1 MTKEEFNQKVKVLK
15 WDVSNWAYHQEEKLK
30 RFWNENKQEIVIL
43 APIAVAATEKL
54 IRNVRHDQRLKEER
68 ELKEKFV
75 YDRSCGSYVPL
86 KRKLSNK
93 ERLELARRKRNGET
107 SSEILSS
114 MRVVK
119 R

>member
-1 MTKEEFNQKVKVLK
+1 MTKEEFNQKMKVWK
-15 WDVSNWAYHQEEKLK
+15 WEINNWWYRQEEKIK
-30 RFWNENKQEIVIL
+30 RIWNENKEEIIVL
-43 APIAVAATEKL
+43 TPIAVATTEKL
-54 IRNVRHDQRLKEER
+54 IRSVRRDQRLKEER
-68 ELKEKFV
+68 ELKEKYI

-86 KRKLSNK
+86 KRKLNNK

-107 SSEILSS
+107 STEILSS